1 MHKYFVL
8 LKLSWQNGFVYRTSV
23 VLWRLRQFLSTFMA
37 ITVWIVIFSGT
48 EEAFQYSRDAMIS
61 YIFLVSFL
69 QSLVLSSSLNG
80 LANRVYSGE
89 ISNLLL
95 KPVNLFSYFASEELA
110 DKLKNVGFL
119 LLETVALYFI
129 FQPMISLPNLP
140 TFAIFVAWSILA
152 VLLNFFVTL
161 IFGSIGFWSPQT
173 WGPRFLFFMIV
184 NFTAGKLFPLDIL
197 PTTIQKIL
205 FYTPF
210 PYLSFVQI
218 QLFLNRY
225 TQTEIISHSLTL
237 LSWVVILGILAYK
250 LWQRGLKAYDSAGR

>member
-37 ITVWIVIFSGT
+37 ITVWVVIFSGT
-48 EEAFQYSRDAMIS
+48 QEAFEYSRDAMIS

-95 KPVNLFSYFASEELA
+95 KPINIFLYFASEEMA

-119 LLETVALYFI
+119 FLETIALFVI
-129 FQPMISLPNLP
+129 FNPIITFPNTPIFSLFLL
-140 TFAIFVAWSILA
+140 WSILA
-152 VLLNFFVTL
+152 VLLNFFITL
-161 IFGSIGFWSPQT
+161 IFGAIGFWSPET

-197 PTTIQKIL
+197 PQAIQKIL

-225 TQTEIISHSLTL
+225 SQAEIISHSLTL
-237 LSWVVILGILAYK
+237 LSWVIILGILAYK